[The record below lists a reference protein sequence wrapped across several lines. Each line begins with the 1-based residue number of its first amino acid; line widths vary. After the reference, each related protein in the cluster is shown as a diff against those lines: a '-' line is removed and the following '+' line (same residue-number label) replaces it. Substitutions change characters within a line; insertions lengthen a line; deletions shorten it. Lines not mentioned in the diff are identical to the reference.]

1 MYIFISLDNTKKFEL
16 LVGIKVLL
24 EFMVFK
30 IFCF

>member
-1 MYIFISLDNTKKFEL
+1 LDNTKKFEL